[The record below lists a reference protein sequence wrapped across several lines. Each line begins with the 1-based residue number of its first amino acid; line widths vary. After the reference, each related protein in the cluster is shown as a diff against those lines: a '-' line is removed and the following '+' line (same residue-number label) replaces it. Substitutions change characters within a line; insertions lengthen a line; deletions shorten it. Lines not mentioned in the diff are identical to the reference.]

1 MNNDKCYATK
11 GSGGQ
16 GMIITEGN
24 GRTVAVV
31 YEEKDTALFAAAPAL
46 LAALVDMETD
56 MIEAMRRHGG
66 LVGSVRPNT
75 LGNATQAIAQAR
87 GEG

>member
-1 MNNDKCYATK
+1 MKCYATK

-16 GMIITEGN
+16 GMVVDEGT

-31 YEEKDTALFAAAPAL
+31 YDDKDTALFAAAPAL

-66 LVGSVRPNT
+66 LVGSVRLDT
-75 LGNATQAIAQAR
+75 LGNAIQAIAQAR

>member
-1 MNNDKCYATK
+1 MKCYATK

-16 GMIITEGN
+16 GMVVEEGT

-31 YEEKDTALFAAAPAL
+31 YDEKDTALFAAAPAL
-46 LAALVDMETD
+46 LAALVDMEKD

-66 LVGSVRPNT
+66 LVGSVRQGT
-75 LGNATQAIAQAR
+75 LGNAIQTIAQAK

>member
-1 MNNDKCYATK
+1 MNYYARK
-11 GSGGQ
+11 SSGGQ
-16 GMIITEGN
+16 GIICDEDT

-31 YEEKDTALFAAAPAL
+31 YDDKDTALFAAAPAL
-46 LAALVDMETD
+46 LAALIDMEAD

-66 LVGSVRPNT
+66 LVGSVRQGT
-75 LGNATQAIAQAR
+75 LGNAIQAIAQAK

>member
-1 MNNDKCYATK
+1 MKCYATT

-16 GMIITEGN
+16 GMVIEEGT

-31 YEEKDTALFAAAPAL
+31 YDDKDTALFAAAPAL
-46 LAALVDMETD
+46 LAALVDMEAD
-56 MIEAMRRHGG
+56 MIEAMRRHRG
-66 LVGSVRPNT
+66 LVGSVRQNT
-75 LGNATQAIAQAR
+75 LGNAIQAIAQAR